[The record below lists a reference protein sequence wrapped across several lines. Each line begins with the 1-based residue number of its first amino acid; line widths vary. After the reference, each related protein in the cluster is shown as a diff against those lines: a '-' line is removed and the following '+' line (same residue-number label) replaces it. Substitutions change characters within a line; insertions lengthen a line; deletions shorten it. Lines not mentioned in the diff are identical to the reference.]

1 MAAYWRMARPDSSD
15 EIRETFLRFFTE
27 RQHARI
33 EAASII
39 PVNDP
44 SLLFINA
51 GMAPLKP
58 YFLGEALPPAP
69 DLCNVQP
76 CVRTVDIGDVGDR
89 HHMTFFEMLG
99 SWSIDH
105 YFKDRAVELAFEL
118 LTQGFGFGVADL
130 YVTVFAGDVKLG
142 LDPDDVSAAAWEQV
156 GVPRDHIVYLGAEDN
171 FWSAGDTGPCGP
183 CTEVFYDTG
192 AQHGAPYR
200 PGGEFDSSGRYIE
213 IWNAGV
219 FMEFN
224 RLPGGALEPLRFASV
239 DTGSGLE
246 RMAMV
251 LQGRDSAY
259 ETDLFAPIVAAVRSA
274 LAGTGAAERD
284 VRIVADHVRASTFI
298 LSEGVVPSNEGR
310 GYIPRRLLRKVIAIV
325 TQAGAGDFD
334 LRDVAD
340 AVIDRMRSTYPQLAA
355 GRDRTMD
362 LLAREQ
368 RDFGRVVRRGLDRL
382 AALATGPGFEITGD
396 EAFTLFATHGM
407 PADLIRD
414 FAAERGGSLDERR
427 FGELFAGHRELSR
440 GTAAGP
446 GTGTGSGQDARPGA
460 DPDVIAA
467 LGATTTR
474 FLGYEQLT
482 ATSRVIALA
491 GPRGQAESLAA
502 GESGLAVFDQ
512 TPCYAEGGGQVGDTG
527 EITAPGLSARVTD
540 TQNIRGHH
548 VHFVTVTDGVLR
560 RGDADEL
567 AVDAARRRSV
577 MRNHSAT
584 HLLQAALRRVLGG
597 HVRQAGSLV
606 APDRLRF
613 DFLHPL
619 ALSEDQVERVER
631 LVNAEVLDNQPRT
644 TVIKPYQDA
653 IRDGAIA
660 FFGDS
665 YGEDVRIVSFGDFSA
680 ELCGGTHVAQT
691 AEVGLFRI
699 VSEGSIGSGVRRI
712 EAVTGEAAV
721 QRTLERDKLLRGL
734 AARLRVSV
742 DQLLPRVEGLAARAG
757 QPRPGGLT
765 AESLA
770 DAVRTG
776 RSGHRYL
783 VATDPGLGLS
793 GLPGQARRLASEL
806 DAVVVLLL
814 PDPQAGLLRAGVSV
828 PDGLAAQ
835 VPATA
840 VLDRVLAVTG
850 GRGGGSAA
858 FAQGGGPWLSHSP
871 GANGSDVSGIISRIW
886 TCIESLLFP

>member
-1 MAAYWRMARPDSSD
+1 MERPFGSD
-15 EIRETFLRFFTE
+15 EIRETFLGFFTE

-33 EAASII
+33 GAASII
-39 PVNDP
+39 PANDP

-51 GMAPLKP
+51 GMAPLKA

-105 YFKDRAVELAFEL
+105 YFKERAVELAFEL

-130 YVTVFAGDVKLG
+130 YVTVFAGDEKLG
-142 LDPDDVSAAAWEQV
+142 IASDDVSAVAWEQA
-156 GVPRDHIVYLGAEDN
+156 GVARDHIVYLGGEDN

-192 AQHGAPYR
+192 PQHGPGYR

-224 RLPGGALEPLRFASV
+224 RLPGGTLEPLRFTSV

-259 ETDLFAPIVAAVRSA
+259 ETDLFAPIVTAVRSA
-274 LAGTGAAERD
+274 LAGTDAGERD

-310 GYIPRRLLRKVIAIV
+310 GYIPRRLLRKVIAIA
-325 TQAGAGDFD
+325 TQAGVTGFD

-340 AVIDRMRSTYPQLAA
+340 AVIAQMRHTYPQLTA
-355 GRDRTMD
+355 GRDRTMS

-368 RDFGRVVRRGLDRL
+368 RDFGRVVRRGLDKL
-382 AALATGPGFEITGD
+382 GALAVGPGFEITGD
-396 EAFTLFATHGM
+396 EAFTLFATHGL
-407 PADLIRD
+407 PVDLITD
-414 FAAERGGSLDERR
+414 FAAERGGSVDERR
-427 FGELFAGHRELSR
+427 FAELFAEHRELSR
-440 GTAAGP
+440 GTVPGPSAAAD
-446 GTGTGSGQDARPGA
+446 QDARAGA
-460 DPDVIAA
+460 DPDAVAA
-467 LGATTTR
+467 FGATTTR
-474 FLGYEQLT
+474 FLGHDQLT
-482 ATSRVIALA
+482 ATGRVIGLA
-491 GPRGQAESLAA
+491 GSYGRAGRLAA

-527 EITAPGLSARVTD
+527 QITAPGLSARVTG
-540 TQNIRGHH
+540 TRNVGGHH
-548 VHFVTVTDGVLR
+548 VHFVTVTEGSLR
-560 RGDADEL
+560 QGDPAEL
-567 AVDAARRRSV
+567 AVDADRRRSV

-584 HLLQAALRRVLGG
+584 HLLHAALRQVLGQ

-613 DFLHPL
+613 DFLHPQ
-619 ALSEDQVERVER
+619 ALSEDEVEQVER
-631 LVNAEVLDNQPRT
+631 LVNAEVLENEPRT
-644 TVIKPYQDA
+644 TEVVPYQDA

-660 FFGDS
+660 FFGEK
-665 YGEDVRIVSFGDFSA
+665 YGEDVRVVSFGDFSA
-680 ELCGGTHVAQT
+680 ELCGGTHVHRT

-721 QRTLERDKLLRGL
+721 QRTMERDRLLRGL
-734 AARLRVSV
+734 AARLRVPV
-742 DQLLPRVEGLAARAG
+742 DQLPSRVDALAGAAAARGGKPA
-757 QPRPGGLT
+757 PGGLT
-765 AESLA
+765 AQSLA
-770 DAVRTG
+770 GSVRADP
-776 RSGHRYL
+776 SGHRYV
-783 VATDPGLGLS
+783 VAADPGLQPSDLS
-793 GLPGQARRLASEL
+793 GQARRLASEL
-806 DAVVVLLL
+806 DAVVVLL
-814 PDPQAGLLRAGVSV
+814 PGPRAGFLRVGVSV
-828 PDGLAAQ
+828 PDGLSAQ

-858 FAQGGGPWLSHSP
+858 FAQGGGARADDL
-871 GANGSDVSGIISRIW
+871 AAVVSRIRQALGLGA
-886 TCIESLLFP
+886 TA

>member
-1 MAAYWRMARPDSSD
+1 MERPLRSD
-15 EIRETFLRFFTE
+15 EIRETFLGFFTE

-33 EAASII
+33 GAASII
-39 PVNDP
+39 PANDP

-51 GMAPLKP
+51 GMAPLKA

-105 YFKDRAVELAFEL
+105 YFKERAVELAFEL
-118 LTQGFGFGVADL
+118 LTQGFGFGAADL
-130 YVTVFAGDVKLG
+130 YVTVFAGDEKLG
-142 LDPDDVSAAAWEQV
+142 IEPDDVSAAAWEQV
-156 GVPRDHIVYLGAEDN
+156 GVARDHIVYLGAEDN

-192 AQHGAPYR
+192 PQHGPRYR

-224 RLPGGALEPLRFASV
+224 RLPGGTLEPLRFTSV

-274 LAGTGAAERD
+274 LAGTGAGERD

-298 LSEGVVPSNEGR
+298 LGEGVVPSNEGR
-310 GYIPRRLLRKVIAIV
+310 GYIPRRLLRKVIAIA
-325 TQAGAGDFD
+325 TQAGAADFD

-340 AVIDRMRSTYPQLAA
+340 VVIAQMRHTYPQLAA

-382 AALATGPGFEITGD
+382 GALAAAPGFEIIGD

-407 PADLIRD
+407 PVDLIRD
-414 FAAERGGSLDERR
+414 FAAERGGSVDERR
-427 FGELFAGHRELSR
+427 FAERFAEHRELSR
-440 GTAAGP
+440 GVAAGP
-446 GTGTGSGQDARPGA
+446 GTAADRDARAEA
-460 DPDVIAA
+460 DPDVVAA
-467 LGATTTR
+467 FGTTATR
-474 FLGYEQLT
+474 FLGHAQLT
-482 ATSRVIALA
+482 ATGQVIGLA
-491 GPRGQAESLAA
+491 GPRGPADRLAA

-527 EITAPGLSARVTD
+527 QMTAPGLAARVTD
-540 TQNIRGHH
+540 TRNVGGHH
-548 VHFVTVTDGVLR
+548 VHFVTVTEGVLR
-560 RGDADEL
+560 QGDTAEL

-584 HLLQAALRRVLGG
+584 HLLHAALRQVLGQ

-613 DFLHPL
+613 DFLHPQ
-619 ALSEDQVERVER
+619 ALSEDEVEQVER
-631 LVNAEVLDNQPRT
+631 LVNAEVLENEPRT
-644 TVIKPYQDA
+644 TDVMPYQDA

-660 FFGDS
+660 FFGEK
-665 YGEDVRIVSFGDFSA
+665 YGEDVRVVSFGGFSA
-680 ELCGGTHVAQT
+680 ELCGGTHVHGT

-699 VSEGSIGSGVRRI
+699 VSEGSIGSGVRRV

-721 QRTLERDKLLRGL
+721 LRTLERDKLLRRL
-734 AARLRVSV
+734 AARLRVPV
-742 DQLLPRVEGLAARAG
+742 DQLPSRVDALAGAAAARSG
-757 QPRPGGLT
+757 QPAPGELT

-770 DAVRTG
+770 GSVRTDP
-776 RSGHRYL
+776 SGHRYL
-783 VATDPGLGLS
+783 VAADPGLQPS
-793 GLPGQARRLASEL
+793 DLPGRARRLASEL
-806 DAVVVLLL
+806 DAVVVLL
-814 PDPQAGLLRAGVSV
+814 PDPQVGFLRVGVSV
-828 PDGLAAQ
+828 PDGLSAQ

-840 VLDRVLAVTG
+840 VLDRVLDVTG
-850 GRGGGSAA
+850 GRGGGSTA
-858 FAQGGGPWLSHSP
+858 FAQGGGARAEDLT
-871 GANGSDVSGIISRIW
+871 AVVSRISQALGLGA
-886 TCIESLLFP
+886 TA

>member
-1 MAAYWRMARPDSSD
+1 MERRFSSD

-39 PVNDP
+39 PANDP

-105 YFKDRAVELAFEL
+105 YFKDHTVELAFEL
-118 LTQGFGFGVADL
+118 LTQGFGFRVADL
-130 YVTVFAGDVKLG
+130 YVTVFAGDEKLG
-142 LDPDDVSAAAWEQV
+142 VDPDGVSAVAWERV

-200 PGGEFDSSGRYIE
+200 PGGEFDSTGRYIE

-224 RLPGGALEPLRFASV
+224 RLPGGTLEPLRFTSV

-274 LAGTGAAERD
+274 LAGTGAGERD

-325 TQAGAGDFD
+325 TQAGAADFD

-340 AVIDRMRSTYPQLAA
+340 AVIGQMGRSYPQLAD

-382 AALATGPGFEITGD
+382 AALAVGPGFKITGD
-396 EAFTLFATHGM
+396 EAFRLFATHGM
-407 PADLIRD
+407 PVDLVRD

-427 FGELFAGHRELSR
+427 FGELFAEHRELSR
-440 GTAAGP
+440 GAAAGP
-446 GTGTGSGQDARPGA
+446 VTGAGTDPQAGA
-460 DPDVIAA
+460 GPDVIAA

-474 FLGYEQLT
+474 FRGHRQLT
-482 ATSRVIALA
+482 ATGRVIALA
-491 GPRGQAESLAA
+491 GPRGPADSLAA

-527 EITAPGLSARVTD
+527 QITAPGLSARVTD
-540 TQNIRGHH
+540 TRNVGGHH
-548 VHFVTVTDGVLR
+548 VHFVTVTEGVLR
-560 RGDADEL
+560 RGDTAEL

-584 HLLQAALRRVLGG
+584 HLLHAALRQILGQ

-619 ALSEDQVERVER
+619 AVSEDQVEQVEW
-631 LVNAEVLDNQPRT
+631 LVNAEVLENEPRT
-644 TVIKPYQDA
+644 TEVRPYQDA
-653 IRDGAIA
+653 VRDGAIA

-665 YGEDVRIVSFGDFSA
+665 YGEDVRVVSFGDFSA
-680 ELCGGTHVAQT
+680 ELCGGTHVLRT
-691 AEVGLFRI
+691 AEVGLFLI

-742 DQLLPRVEGLAARAG
+742 DQLPQRVEALAARGSKPA
-757 QPRPGGLT
+757 PGGPA

-770 DAVRTG
+770 DLVRTG
-776 RSGHRYL
+776 ASGHRYL
-783 VATDPGLGLS
+783 VAADPGFRPS
-793 GLPGQARRLASEL
+793 GLPAQARRLAGEL

-814 PDPQAGLLRAGVSV
+814 PNPRAGLLRVGVSV
-828 PDGLAAQ
+828 PGSLAAQ

-858 FAQGGGPWLSHSP
+858 FAQGGGPQADDLP
-871 GANGSDVSGIISRIW
+871 AAVSRIREALGLGA
-886 TCIESLLFP
+886 TA

>member
-1 MAAYWRMARPDSSD
+1 MERPLRSD
-15 EIRETFLRFFTE
+15 EIRETFLRFFTD
-27 RQHARI
+27 RKHARI
-33 EAASII
+33 GAASVI
-39 PVNDP
+39 PANDP

-118 LTQGFGFGVADL
+118 LTQQFGFDVADL
-130 YVTVFAGDVKLG
+130 YVTVFAGDEKLG
-142 LDPDDVSAAAWEQV
+142 IDPDDASAAAWEQV

-192 AQHGAPYR
+192 PQHGAPYR

-224 RLPGGALEPLRFASV
+224 RLPGGTLEPLRFTSV

-259 ETDLFAPIVAAVRSA
+259 ETDLFAPVVAAVKSG
-274 LAGTGAAERD
+274 LAGTGAGQRD
-284 VRIVADHVRASTFI
+284 IRIVADHVRASTFI
-298 LSEGVVPSNEGR
+298 LSEGVIPSNEGR
-310 GYIPRRLLRKVIAIV
+310 GYIPRRLLRKVIAIA
-325 TQAGAGDFD
+325 TQAGVADFD

-340 AVIDRMRSTYPQLAA
+340 AVIAQMRPTYPQLAA
-355 GRDRTMD
+355 GRDRVMD

-382 AALATGPGFEITGD
+382 GALATGPGFEITGD

-414 FAAERGGSLDERR
+414 FATERGGSLDERR
-427 FGELFAGHRELSR
+427 FGELFAEHRELSR
-440 GTAAGP
+440 GSVAGP
-446 GTGTGSGQDARPGA
+446 GAGAGQDARDGA
-460 DPDVIAA
+460 DPEVVAA
-467 LGATTTR
+467 FGTTTTR
-474 FLGYEQLT
+474 FLGHGQLT
-482 ATSRVIALA
+482 AAGQVIALA
-491 GPRGQAESLAA
+491 GPHGPTSRLSA

-512 TPCYAEGGGQVGDTG
+512 TPSYAEGGGQVGDTG
-527 EITAPGLSARVTD
+527 QITAPGLSARVTD
-540 TQNIRGHH
+540 TRNVGGHH
-548 VHFVTVTDGVLR
+548 VHFVTVTEGVLR
-560 RGDADEL
+560 RGDTAEL

-584 HLLQAALRRVLGG
+584 HLLHAALRQVLGQ

-613 DFLHPL
+613 DFLHPV
-619 ALSEDQVERVER
+619 ALSEDQAEQVER
-631 LVNAEVLDNQPRT
+631 LVNAEILENEPRT
-644 TVIKPYQDA
+644 TEVRPYQDA
-653 IRDGAIA
+653 IRNGAIA
-660 FFGDS
+660 FFGDK
-665 YGEDVRIVSFGDFSA
+665 YGEDVRVVSFGDFSA
-680 ELCGGTHVAQT
+680 ELCGGTHVPQT
-691 AEVGLFRI
+691 AEIGLFRI

-721 QRTLERDKLLRGL
+721 QRTLERDKLLRRL
-734 AARLRVSV
+734 AARLHVPV
-742 DQLLPRVEGLAARAG
+742 DQLPSRVETLGRAAADRSGQPAPGGLAA
-757 QPRPGGLT
+757 
-765 AESLA
+765 ESLT
-770 DAVRTG
+770 DLVRTDP
-776 RSGHRYL
+776 SGHRYL
-783 VATDPGLGLS
+783 VVSDPGLAPS
-793 GLPGQARRLASEL
+793 GLPSQARRLASEL

-814 PDPQAGLLRAGVSV
+814 PDPGDGFLRVGVSV
-828 PDGLAAQ
+828 PGGLAAP

-850 GRGGGSAA
+850 GRGGGSTA
-858 FAQGGGPWLSHSP
+858 FAQGGGAQADDLP
-871 GANGSDVSGIISRIW
+871 AVVSRIGLALGLGA
-886 TCIESLLFP
+886 TA

>member
-1 MAAYWRMARPDSSD
+1 MERRFSSD

-39 PVNDP
+39 PANDP

-51 GMAPLKP
+51 GMAPLKA

-99 SWSIDH
+99 SWSIGH

-130 YVTVFAGDVKLG
+130 YVTVFAGDEKLG
-142 LDPDDVSAAAWEQV
+142 IDPDDASAAAWEQV

-192 AQHGAPYR
+192 PQHGAAYR

-224 RLPGGALEPLRFASV
+224 RLPGGTLEPLRFASV

-274 LAGTGAAERD
+274 LAGTGAGERD
-284 VRIVADHVRASTFI
+284 LRIVADHVRASTFI

-325 TQAGAGDFD
+325 TQAGAADFD

-340 AVIDRMRSTYPQLAA
+340 AVIGRMQDTYPQLAD
-355 GRDRTMD
+355 GRDRVMD

-407 PADLIRD
+407 PVDLIRD

-446 GTGTGSGQDARPGA
+446 GTGAGRETRAGA
-460 DPDVIAA
+460 DPDVVASF
-467 LGATTTR
+467 GATTTR
-474 FLGYEQLT
+474 FLGHHQ
-482 ATSRVIALA
+482 LA
-491 GPRGQAESLAA
+491 GPGRVIVLAGPHGPADGLAA
-502 GESGLAVFDQ
+502 GDSGLAVFDQ

-527 EITAPGLSARVTD
+527 QITGPGLSARVTD
-540 TQNIRGHH
+540 TRNVGGHH
-548 VHFVTVTDGVLR
+548 AHFVTVAEGTLR
-560 RGDADEL
+560 LGNTAEL
-567 AVDAARRRSV
+567 AVDVARRRSV

-584 HLLQAALRRVLGG
+584 HLLHAALRQVLGG
-597 HVRQAGSLV
+597 HIRQAGSLV

-619 ALSEDQVERVER
+619 ALSEDQVEQVEW
-631 LVNAEVLDNQPRT
+631 LVNAEILENQPRT
-644 TVIKPYQDA
+644 TEIKPYQDA

-712 EAVTGEAAV
+712 EAVTGEVAV

-742 DQLLPRVEGLAARAG
+742 DQLPQRVEALAAR
-757 QPRPGGLT
+757 
-765 AESLA
+765 
-770 DAVRTG
+770 G
-776 RSGHRYL
+776 RSGQ
-783 VATDPGLGLS
+783 PG
-793 GLPGQARRLASEL
+793 
-806 DAVVVLLL
+806 
-814 PDPQAGLLRAGVSV
+814 RAGSR
-828 PDGLAAQ
+828 PSPWPTRCG
-835 VPATA
+835 PAGPAIATWWPPTRA
-840 VLDRVLAVTG
+840 SARPACPARPAGWPASWTRWSCCCCPTRRPG
-850 GRGGGSAA
+850 SCASGSACPA
-858 FAQGGGPWLSHSP
+858 AWPRR
-871 GANGSDVSGIISRIW
+871 SRPPRCW
-886 TCIESLLFP
+886 TGCWP

>member
-1 MAAYWRMARPDSSD
+1 MERPFSSD

-33 EAASII
+33 EAASVI
-39 PVNDP
+39 PANDP
-44 SLLFINA
+44 SLLFVNA

-76 CVRTVDIGDVGDR
+76 CVRTVDIGEVGDR

-118 LTQGFGFGVADL
+118 LTQRFGFGVADL
-130 YVTVFAGDVKLG
+130 YVTVFAGDEQLG
-142 LDPDDVSAAAWEQV
+142 IEPDDVSAAAWEQV
-156 GVPRDHIVYLGAEDN
+156 GVARDHIVYLGAEDN

-192 AQHGAPYR
+192 PQHGPQYR
-200 PGGEFDSSGRYIE
+200 PGGEFDSSSRYIE

-224 RLPGGALEPLRFASV
+224 RRPGGTLEPLRFTSV

-259 ETDLFAPIVAAVRSA
+259 ETDLFAPIIAAVRSA
-274 LAGTGAAERD
+274 LAGTGAGERD
-284 VRIVADHVRASTFI
+284 IRIVADHVRASTFI

-310 GYIPRRLLRKVIAIV
+310 GYIPRRLLRKVIAIA
-325 TQAGAGDFD
+325 TLAGAADFD
-334 LRDVAD
+334 LHDVAD
-340 AVIDRMRSTYPQLAA
+340 AVIGQMGHTYPQLTA
-355 GRDRTMD
+355 GRDRIMD

-382 AALATGPGFEITGD
+382 GALAEDPGFEITGD
-396 EAFTLFATHGM
+396 DAFTLFATHGM
-407 PADLIRD
+407 PVDLIRD
-414 FAAERGGSLDERR
+414 FAAERGGSVDERR
-427 FGELFAGHRELSR
+427 FAELFAEHRELSR
-440 GTAAGP
+440 GAAAGP
-446 GTGTGSGQDARPGA
+446 GVAAGPGARAEA
-460 DPDVIAA
+460 DPDAVAA
-467 LGATTTR
+467 FGATTTR
-474 FLGYEQLT
+474 FLGHDQLT
-482 ATSRVIALA
+482 AAGQVIALA
-491 GPRGQAESLAA
+491 GPHGLAGRLAA

-527 EITAPGLSARVTD
+527 QITAPGLSARVTD
-540 TQNIRGHH
+540 TRNVGGHH
-548 VHFVTVTDGVLR
+548 VHFVTVTEGLLGQ
-560 RGDADEL
+560 GDTAEL

-584 HLLQAALRRVLGG
+584 HLLHAALRQVLGP

-619 ALSEDQVERVER
+619 ALSEDQVEQVER
-631 LVNAEVLDNQPRT
+631 LVNAEVLENEPRIT
-644 TVIKPYQDA
+644 EVKPHQDA

-660 FFGDS
+660 FFGEK
-665 YGEDVRIVSFGDFSA
+665 YGEDVRVVSFGDFSA
-680 ELCGGTHVAQT
+680 ELCGGTHLRQT

-699 VSEGSIGSGVRRI
+699 VSEASIGSGVRRI

-721 QRTLERDKLLRGL
+721 ARTLERDKLLRGL
-734 AARLRVSV
+734 AARLRVPV
-742 DQLLPRVEGLAARAG
+742 DQLPSRVEALAGAAAARSG
-757 QPRPGGLT
+757 QPAPGGLT
-765 AESLA
+765 AGSLA
-770 DAVRTG
+770 DSVRADP
-776 RSGHRYL
+776 SGQRYL
-783 VATDPGLGLS
+783 VTADPGLRPS
-793 GLPGQARRLASEL
+793 DLPSQARRLASEL
-806 DAVVVLLL
+806 DAVVVLL
-814 PDPQAGLLRAGVSV
+814 PGPQAGFLRVGVGV
-828 PDGLAAQ
+828 PDGLVAQ

-850 GRGGGSAA
+850 GRGGGSPA
-858 FAQGGGPWLSHSP
+858 FAQGGGAQAGEL
-871 GANGSDVSGIISRIW
+871 AAAVSRIRQALGLGA
-886 TCIESLLFP
+886 TE